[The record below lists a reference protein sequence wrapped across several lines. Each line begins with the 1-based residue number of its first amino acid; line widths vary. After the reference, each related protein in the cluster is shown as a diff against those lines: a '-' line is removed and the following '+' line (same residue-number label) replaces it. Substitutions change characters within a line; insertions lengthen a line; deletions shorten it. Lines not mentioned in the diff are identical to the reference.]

1 MFQTT
6 NQLAWHHP
14 FNDAAPSDDA
24 GELPSGALLS
34 GAWDLP
40 MKVQRG
46 APKKR
51 NCVQLVNITPI
62 TLVYDTQI
70 TMFNGGYK
78 PTNITVG
85 PHIVRSYPNNGIP
98 SRMRMLRWDNDF
110 VLLEENASKTQCLN
124 LAHLKVAQTWPTKQG
139 IWGWSW
145 ADARFPWVPTN
156 VCGINFTQLPMDQA
170 SMDQVSGS
178 SWWIMDNPSSYE
190 LLTSWQ
196 WMMLQSFLALWWTT
210 TTRRKSHFLR
220 NRSST
225 NETFSRAMF
234 DLLTWRFPKSMFHY
248 KPPLFGV
255 APFLETNLQRRS
267 FLLSSGCSEKA
278 GWKQVLTVSHSCYK
292 ISTIIYYNIL

>member
-70 TMFNGGYK
+70 TMFNGVYK

-110 VLLEENASKTQCLN
+110 VLSEENVSKTQCLN
-124 LAHLKVAQTWPTKQG
+124 LAYPKVAQSWPTKRFG
-139 IWGWSW
+139 IGDDPGLPGFRRYQKTPLWGLMH
-145 ADARFPWVPTN
+145 PVTN
-156 VCGINFTQLPMDQA
+156 GPSINGPSFKI
-170 SMDQVSGS
+170 
-178 SWWIMDNPSSYE
+178 IMMN
-190 LLTSWQ
+190 
-196 WMMLQSFLALWWTT
+196 
-210 TTRRKSHFLR
+210 H
-220 NRSST
+220 
-225 NETFSRAMF
+225 
-234 DLLTWRFPKSMFHY
+234 
-248 KPPLFGV
+248 G
-255 APFLETNLQRRS
+255 
-267 FLLSSGCSEKA
+267 
-278 GWKQVLTVSHSCYK
+278 
-292 ISTIIYYNIL
+292 

>member
-14 FNDAAPSDDA
+14 FNDVAPSEDA

-40 MKVQRG
+40 KVQRG

-70 TMFNGGYK
+70 TMFNGVYK

-85 PHIVRSYPNNGIP
+85 PHIVGSYPNNGIP

-124 LAHLKVAQTWPTKQG
+124 LAHLKVAHTWPTIAMDLGMILGCQVSAG
-139 IWGWSW
+139 T
-145 ADARFPWVPTN
+145 APN
-156 VCGINFTQLPMDQA
+156 VCGDWCTQLPMDQA
-170 SMDQVSGS
+170 SMDQVSG
-178 SWWIMDNPSSYE
+178 WIMDNPSSYE

-196 WMMLQSFLALWWTT
+196 WCSSLFL
-210 TTRRKSHFLR
+210 
-220 NRSST
+220 
-225 NETFSRAMF
+225 
-234 DLLTWRFPKSMFHY
+234 P
-248 KPPLFGV
+248 
-255 APFLETNLQRRS
+255 
-267 FLLSSGCSEKA
+267 SGELPQLD
-278 GWKQVLTVSHSCYK
+278 GNH
-292 ISTIIYYNIL
+292 NF